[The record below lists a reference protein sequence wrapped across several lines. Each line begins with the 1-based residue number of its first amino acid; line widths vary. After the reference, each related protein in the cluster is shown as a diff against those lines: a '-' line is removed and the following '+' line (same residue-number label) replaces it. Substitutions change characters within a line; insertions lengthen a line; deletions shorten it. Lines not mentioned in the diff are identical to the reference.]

1 MNIIRQF
8 IKALIILLS
17 SPPLM
22 AFTMPYFEEKAP
34 APTSLAN
41 HIHLIRPKG
50 PVDSNWLP
58 VLTGLPDYHQ
68 VSSLTQHTI
77 DVMIKER
84 DIRCTSISFNLR
96 MMIFQHFVIYQ
107 QMVNAQNVYFDDQI
121 AHQWAHVLAMVLKES
136 SGDTS
141 NITDMGGYSIS
152 TDDSKSNLQE
162 WRQILKLSRRSRVE
176 LNYQTNFGLVQ
187 TSADRLLDAFRL
199 TKEQKEDIAFLE
211 GEEGASMPDK
221 LVLNTAV
228 AIRRLVLFYQGFAK
242 GRILDS
248 DMPFNKEDISIPYPE
263 GYKKALNMALLYCGT
278 RLMFQADDN
287 NASKL
292 QDAMASI
299 AYCNLGNQKLGSDLS
314 KMDLQ
319 CFAQWVTLCPALN
332 IDIATLTPLNYFAT
346 KGQQP
351 VCEDTF
357 KRLIIKQPDSII
369 TPFQS

>member
-1 MNIIRQF
+1 MLF
-8 IKALIILLS
+8 S
-17 SPPLM
+17 SLPLM
-22 AFTMPYFEEKAP
+22 ASTIPYFEEKAP

-41 HIHLIRPKG
+41 HIHLLRSTDSM
-50 PVDSNWLP
+50 DSNWLP
-58 VLTGLPDYHQ
+58 VLIGLPDYHQ

-77 DVMIKER
+77 NVMMEEK

-121 AHQWAHVLAMVLKES
+121 AHQWAHVLAMILKES

-162 WRQILKLSRRSRVE
+162 WRQILKLSSRSRVE

-187 TSADRLLDAFRL
+187 TSADRLLDAFHL
-199 TKEQKEDIAFLE
+199 TKEQKEDIAFLDR
-211 GEEGASMPDK
+211 EEGASMPNK

-248 DMPFNKEDISIPYPE
+248 QTPFNKEDISNPYPE
-263 GYKKALNMALLYCGT
+263 EYKKALNMALIYCGT
-278 RLMFQADDN
+278 RLMFQADEN
-287 NASKL
+287 SASSL
-292 QDAMASI
+292 QNAMASI
-299 AYCNLGNQKLGSDLS
+299 AFCNLGNQKPGYDLS

-351 VCEDTF
+351 VCEETF
-357 KRLIIKQPDSII
+357 KRLIIKEPGSII
-369 TPFQS
+369 TPLR